1 MGACFGQQRS
11 LKRCEIAQA
20 HKVHPF
26 LDGFRDFFV
35 INARQNS
42 GQTIAATADQN
53 GDTGSTAG
61 GTVDGG

>member
-1 MGACFGQQRS
+1 MGACFGQQRI
-11 LKRCEIAQA
+11 LKRCEIAQT

-35 INARQNS
+35 INTRQNS
-42 GQTIAATADQN
+42 GQTIAATADQCN
-53 GDTGSTAG
+53 VGSTAG